1 MTYLTKEQVNKKY
14 KGKYVSVLT
23 KYDHEKQCPVYEVR
37 AVYKFIRE
45 NTTLAEDVGTD
56 WMYRR

>member
-1 MTYLTKEQVNKKY
+1 MTYLTSEQVKKKY

-23 KYDHEKQCPVYEVR
+23 IYDHERQCPAYEVTK
-37 AVYKFIRE
+37 VYATIHE